1 MTDLLTPKQVARA
14 IGVSESS
21 LKRWCDRGLIPMTCT
36 AGGHRRLALSAVLDF
51 LRTSKHPLLDPD
63 AIGLPA
69 GTGKRKWT
77 PASATEALKSGLVTA
92 DEVACRQIVLDL
104 FLAGNR
110 LSRIFDEIIAPAFHQ
125 IGQLWEC
132 GEVEV
137 YRERRACRICVRLL
151 HELRTLLTTPITTGA
166 VAIGGTPVGDFY
178 DVPTMLVELVL
189 RQNGWQA
196 TSLGSS
202 LPFDTLIAAIRE
214 NSPNLFWLSV
224 SHIAD
229 KEAFVGEYQK
239 LYEAAAGRTK
249 LIVGGRALTEDVRK
263 RIQYAAYC
271 DNLQHLEAYLAATPE
286 TIAPASGS

>member
-1 MTDLLTPKQVARA
+1 LTPKQVARA

-36 AGGHRRLALSAVLDF
+36 AGGHRRLTVNAVLEF
-51 LRTSKHPLLDPD
+51 LRTSKHPLLDPA

-69 GTGKRKWT
+69 GTGRRRWA
-77 PASATEALKSGLVTA
+77 PAAAIDALRDALVTA
-92 DEVACRQIVLDL
+92 DDAICRQIVIDL
-104 FLAGNR
+104 FLAGHR
-110 LSRIFDEIIAPAFHQ
+110 LSRIFDEVIAPSFHQ

-137 YRERRACRICVRLL
+137 YRERRACRICVRVL
-151 HELRTLLTTPITTGA
+151 HELRGMLTPPVKEGA
-166 VAIGGTPVGDFY
+166 IALGGTPAGDFY

-202 LPFDTLIAAIRE
+202 LPFDTLIAAIEE
-214 NSPNLFWLSV
+214 NRPQLFWLSV

-229 KEAFVGEYQK
+229 EASFVSDYQR
-239 LYEAAAGRTK
+239 LYEAAAGKTK
-249 LIVGGRALTEDVRK
+249 LVVGGRAMHEGIRK
-263 RIQYAAYC
+263 QIQYAAYC
-271 DNLQHLEAYLAATPE
+271 DTLQHLEAFLASLPESHSATQTQP
-286 TIAPASGS
+286 SG